1 MGRLRRVGRGVVA
14 RTVCYDWK
22 VGGMGGSTTA
32 EGGGNGWECGCW
44 SLRALLSTGSESIYR
59 FGLLLWTVKALNSI
73 FQKWGVLA
81 PPGLW
86 NIIGEP
92 CTGTA
97 VNGTKWEDY
106 AVSIVCNCSYNNNS
120 TCHITHLRVFAQDST
135 GVIPVELT
143 SLQYLTHM
151 SMGHNGFSGS
161 LPKELG
167 NLKELNFL

>member
-1 MGRLRRVGRGVVA
+1 MNFKLKPLPSSSSSSSFAHLFCICFIVFFILQESTAQTATTDPIEERIYKILCHLVRSAGVGSCVSGVTDWMGRLRRVGRGVVA

-44 SLRALLSTGSESIYR
+44 R
-59 FGLLLWTVKALNSI
+59 
-73 FQKWGVLA
+73 
-81 PPGLW
+81 
-86 NIIGEP
+86 
-92 CTGTA
+92 
-97 VNGTKWEDY
+97 
-106 AVSIVCNCSYNNNS
+106 
-120 TCHITHLRVFAQDST
+120 
-135 GVIPVELT
+135 
-143 SLQYLTHM
+143 